1 MRITF
6 PKLLGA
12 GFAAVLIGY
21 TFVYAPGFPGHA
33 VGHSASGIGSQ
44 ITSVHPSPAPPE
56 VFPPAGKKFVGVMTS
71 TGPYDFTAVDKFSM
85 AVHQHPSV
93 YEFAQGWALNQFNRG
108 VIDKVANRGML
119 PLISWE
125 PWDYRDNSPGAQ
137 KQGNQPAYKLSN
149 IIDGHYDRY
158 IRSWAEGVKSLG
170 YTIGIRFAHE
180 MNGNWYPWCIYSN
193 GNTVSE
199 YVQAWRHVHDI
210 FTHVGTTNVIWVW
223 SPNIVWNTSK
233 DLAALY
239 PGNSYVDW
247 IGLSGY
253 YGTPGIYEYRSF
265 DSLFDQTLSEL
276 RTFTGKPIVIT
287 ETGGTNTADLMARY
301 VTQMFD
307 QLPAHTN
314 IIGVIWYE
322 ATAVIDWKIAD
333 HPDAAAA
340 FAKGFAN
347 PLYRV
352 TWRRGM
358 VPLETAPQPRTQLTT
373 GPSSSPP
380 PGTATPPTVPT
391 TAAPVT
397 RPPTHSPR
405 PTPAPTSF
413 PSRNPSPSPKPTTS
427 PTASPTPSP
436 TKT

>member
-6 PKLLGA
+6 PKLLGV
-12 GFAAVLIGY
+12 GFAVALISY
-21 TFVYAPGFPGHA
+21 TFVYAPRFPGRA
-33 VGHSASGIGSQ
+33 VDHSASGIGSQ
-44 ITSVHPSPAPPE
+44 IRSVHPSPAPPQ
-56 VFPPAGKKFVGVMTS
+56 VFPPAGKKFVGIMTS

-108 VIDKVANRGML
+108 ILDKVANRGML

-149 IIDGHYDRY
+149 IIQGHYDRY

-180 MNGNWYPWCIYSN
+180 MNGNWYPWCVYSN

-223 SPNIVWNTSK
+223 SPNIIWNTSK
-233 DLAALY
+233 DLAELY
-239 PGNSYVDW
+239 PGNNYVDW

-265 DSLFDQTLSEL
+265 DSLFNQTLSEL

-287 ETGGTNTADLMARY
+287 ETGGTNTADLMAQY

-322 ATAVIDWKIAD
+322 ATAVVDWKIAD

-358 VPLETAPQPRTQLTT
+358 VPLET
-373 GPSSSPP
+373 
-380 PGTATPPTVPT
+380 
-391 TAAPVT
+391 
-397 RPPTHSPR
+397 
-405 PTPAPTSF
+405 
-413 PSRNPSPSPKPTTS
+413 TS
-427 PTASPTPSP
+427 PTTSPTPSP
-436 TKT
+436 T